1 MAALI
6 QADALGV
13 TAAPGRFTFPL
24 PGAPTV
30 ACVALHAARPGAL
43 RVALLSEKREVAFVE
58 SDGPAGWRFL
68 LLSGSGVAL
77 RVEATVP
84 LTRAWG
90 ERRPALRLWTGAPP
104 LPEWRE
110 TGPARL
116 AGLPP
121 RALLRLGTGEAALVP
136 LPDGFVLAG
145 LDTLRGTPP
154 PWRVEGGA
162 LVLHAAAPWEGV
174 LQLLPKSR
182 ANSP

>member
-13 TAAPGRFTFPL
+13 TAAPGRFTLPL

-30 ACVALHAARPGAL
+30 AGVALHAARPGAL
-43 RVALLSEKREVAFVE
+43 RVALLSEDRAVASVE
-58 SDGPAGWRFL
+58 SGGPAGWRFL
-68 LLSGSGVAL
+68 PLSGSGVAL
-77 RVEATVP
+77 RVEATAP

-90 ERRPALRLWTGAPP
+90 ERRPALRLWAGAAP
-104 LPEWRE
+104 LPQWRE

-121 RALLRLGTGEAALVP
+121 RALLRLGAGEATLLALP
-136 LPDGFVLAG
+136 EGFVLAG

-154 PWRVEGGA
+154 LWRMEGGA
-162 LVLHAAAPWEGV
+162 LVLRADAPWEGV
-174 LQLLPKSR
+174 VQLRPKSR